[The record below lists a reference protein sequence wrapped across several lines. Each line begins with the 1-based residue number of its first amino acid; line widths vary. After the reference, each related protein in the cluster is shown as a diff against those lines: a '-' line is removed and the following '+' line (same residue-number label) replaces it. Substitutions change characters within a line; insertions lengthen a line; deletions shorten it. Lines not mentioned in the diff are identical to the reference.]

1 MTSDRAGAGGPVPI
15 ALGHRP
21 DLTADCGSCV
31 GLCCV
36 ALAFARSADFPVDK
50 PAGEPC
56 RHLDPGDRCTIHTEL
71 RPRGYRGCTVFD
83 CFGAGQQVARVTFAG
98 RSWRADPATR
108 TAMFATFPV
117 MRRLHEL
124 LWYLEQSVDL
134 IRRAP
139 GSPDAAAWTRRVEHV
154 RSLTGR
160 SAADLLTLDV
170 DAEYDAARPLLVRAS
185 DIARTGVPPTAVRH
199 RGRPV
204 GPGDDLAGA
213 RLRRA
218 DLTGA
223 CLRGAL
229 LIGADLRGARLDR
242 CDVLGVDWRDADLSG
257 ADLRTAI
264 YLTRPQLDGARGD
277 AATRLPDGFR
287 RPAHWSDTAAD
298 PVVPPGSPRTPAR
311 PPARTRNPRRSRR
324 GHE

>member
-1 MTSDRAGAGGPVPI
+1 MTRDGTDARGPEPL
-15 ALGHRP
+15 ALGRRP
-21 DLTADCGSCV
+21 DLAADCARCV

-56 RHLDPGDRCTIHTEL
+56 RHLDPADRCAIHTEL

-83 CFGAGQQVARVTFAG
+83 CFGAGQQTTQITFGG
-98 RSWRADPATR
+98 RSWRDDPQDRA
-108 TAMFATFPV
+108 AMFAAFPV

-124 LWYLEQSVDL
+124 LWYCEQAVTLARIAPARPDPEPWMRLVARVHAATRLSADDL
-134 IRRAP
+134 R
-139 GSPDAAAWTRRVEHV
+139 G
-154 RSLTGR
+154 
-160 SAADLLTLDV
+160 LDV
-170 DAEYDAARPLLVRAS
+170 DAEYAAARPLLLQAS
-185 DIARTGVPPTAVRH
+185 DLARAGLPRTAVRH

-213 RLRRA
+213 RLAGA

-229 LIGADLRGARLDR
+229 LIGADLRGARLHA

-264 YLTRPQLDGARGD
+264 YLTRTQVDSARGD
-277 AATRLPDGFR
+277 ACTRLPEGFR
-287 RPAHWSDTAAD
+287 RPAHWSVEPAAGRA
-298 PVVPPGSPRTPAR
+298 PVPGVAPVQAG
-311 PPARTRNPRRSRR
+311 TRKPGRRPRRP
-324 GHE
+324 G